1 MMLIFKVLSTY
12 LFIVLIIWVSVQKK
26 KTKGYKIFTCLQI
39 PLEVNK
45 IGLLILEITENYSE
59 TYAQFPLMYHCHVK
73 C

>member
-1 MMLIFKVLSTY
+1 MGFST
-12 LFIVLIIWVSVQKK
+12 KK